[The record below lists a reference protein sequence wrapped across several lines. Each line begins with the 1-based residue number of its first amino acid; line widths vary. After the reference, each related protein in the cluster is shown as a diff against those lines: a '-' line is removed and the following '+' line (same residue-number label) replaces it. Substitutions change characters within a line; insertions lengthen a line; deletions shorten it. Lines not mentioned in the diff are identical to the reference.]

1 MGRGAAPHRTS
12 TGRTLTSTLGP
23 SAARRNRATEKAAS
37 PRGRTA
43 VPVWFAPASL
53 EAGLPPDPARW
64 VATLAAWIT
73 EAGTFTAV
81 AAQHGVPLRTLMR
94 WIAWLRAKH
103 PELATG
109 LPTVAAGGHWPGHEG
124 APRGRKKKVVTAP
137 AD

>member
-1 MGRGAAPHRTS
+1 MATERRRTPTTTTRTRGTARAAAPIENAH
-12 TGRTLTSTLGP
+12 P
-23 SAARRNRATEKAAS
+23 SAK
-37 PRGRTA
+37 RGRPVA
-43 VPVWFAPASL
+43 PVWHAPAAL
-53 EAGLPPDPARW
+53 AAGLPSNPKGW
-64 VATLAAWIT
+64 VETLSAWVT

-109 LPTVAAGGHWPGHEG
+109 LPTVAAGGHRPGHEG